1 MSGILNYVRNRN
13 PITQQD
19 STEMSYTSLEDEASQ
34 SNQEGTQVNQT
45 IPRSYSSTYDFK
57 ATSNELEDNEN
68 AGEGVE
74 ATNESITNSSE
85 KKYYTVDQAVEKI
98 GFGLF
103 QFKLSMLSGLAW
115 VIIFYIYCY

>member
-115 VIIFYIYCY
+115 VIIFYIFCY

>member
-74 ATNESITNSSE
+74 ATNESRTNSSE

-115 VIIFYIYCY
+115 VIIFYIFCY